1 MGAAADPQST
11 GWAAVVAAT
20 EIKINATIFVLA
32 IGFMVAGLILF
43 FWGVRRRNLAY
54 MRTTNPI
61 VWALVAMGPAL
72 LLFSIFPD
80 STAEGTLGAFTV
92 GGAFA
97 AFALV
102 WWLGARLGLEGIEAD
117 AGAERLRAETDAAKH
132 AHAIAAPAAAS
143 PVLQEQHDLRYAV
156 RGCKGRELVILTG
169 DLIYVH
175 DVDVWVSP
183 ENTNMQPSR
192 YHERSISAMI
202 RYFGAGRDNDGDPC
216 DDVIGDALAA
226 AMADRSR
233 SVVPAHTVIATGS
246 GALAAS
252 NGVKRIYHVAAV
264 QGVPGGGYEPVA
276 QIGRCITNALQWM
289 DHPDEARY
297 GARTIILPLLASGTA
312 GGDAAQIAS
321 ALVAA
326 AAGFLKRT
334 PGTRVMTVYLLAYRL
349 SELYHWRSGAEASS
363 LLECRGGSA
372 QSLLS

>member
-1 MGAAADPQST
+1 VGAVADPQSA
-11 GWAAVVAAT
+11 GWSSAIAAT
-20 EIKINATIFVLA
+20 EIKINATIFALA
-32 IGFMVAGLILF
+32 IGFIAAGLILF
-43 FWGVRRRNLAY
+43 FWGVRRRNLPY
-54 MRTTNPI
+54 VRTTNPL

-102 WWLGARLGLEGIEAD
+102 WWLGTRLGLAGIEAD
-117 AGAERLRAETDAAKH
+117 AGEERLRAETVAATR
-132 AHAIAAPAAAS
+132 AHAIAAPAAS
-143 PVLQEQHDLRYAV
+143 NPVLQEQHDLRYAV
-156 RGCKGRELVILTG
+156 RGCKGKELVILTG
-169 DLIYVH
+169 DLIHVR

-202 RYFGAGRDNDGDPC
+202 RYFGAGRDDGDPC
-216 DDVIGDALAA
+216 DDVIGDALAT
-226 AMADRSR
+226 AMAARSR

-246 GALAAS
+246 GALAAT

-264 QGVPGGGYEPVA
+264 QGIPGGGYEPVA
-276 QIGRCITNALQWM
+276 QIGRCATNALQRM
-289 DHPDEARY
+289 DHPDEAAY

-312 GGDAAQIAS
+312 GGDAGQIAS
-321 ALVAA
+321 ELVATSA
-326 AAGFLKRT
+326 AYLKST
-334 PGTRVMTVYLLAYRL
+334 PGTRARTVYLLAYRL
-349 SELYHWRSGAEASS
+349 SELHHWRSGAEASS

-372 QSLLS
+372 ESLLS